1 MECTSCRAQIPE
13 GKRFCMECGAPATTR
28 CASCGSLNPPNT
40 KFCGDCG
47 AKLVPAAPSPASR
60 DLAPSHSAER
70 RQLTVMFCDLVGS
83 TQLAAQLDP
92 EDLREVIGTYH
103 RCTAGTVARF
113 DGFVA
118 KYMGDGVLVYFGYPQ
133 AHENDAERA
142 VRAGLALVESVRL
155 LQTPERL
162 RVRVGIATGLVVV
175 GDLLGTGAAQEQAVV
190 GETPILAARLQ
201 ALAEPDT
208 VVIAESTHRLVGH
221 LFELMDIGFHAVKG
235 IGQPVRAFRISR
247 AGETET
253 SFDARQ
259 RSAPM
264 PMIGRD
270 RELALLLGRWRQAA
284 AGEGQAVLLIGEAGI
299 GKSRIARALRDSLAE
314 EPHRRISWQ
323 CSPYHTDSALY
334 PVMQQIAV
342 AAGFASGDAAD
353 RKLDKVEA
361 FLARSGPHPQ
371 DLVPLFANLLSLPS
385 GRYPAL
391 ELAPGQLRARTLEAL
406 LNQLLELSR
415 QMPVLFLVE
424 DLHWID
430 PTSLKL
436 LQLVIASIERAQI
449 LLLIT
454 SRPSALLKPDAQ
466 RNVTELTL
474 DRLSPEHTGTIIERL
489 ARGRRLPSE
498 VMSQILAKTD
508 GMPLFVEE
516 LTRTLLESGLL
527 REEGD
532 HYALTTPLQPVLVP
546 PTLHD
551 SLMARLDRLPPA
563 AKETAQIA
571 AVMGREFSYEILAG
585 VSSRGRD
592 ELEAVL
598 DHLVASELV
607 SARGIGAEAVYTF
620 KHILV
625 QEVAYQSL
633 LRDRR
638 RSLHAQIARMLE
650 SRAPE
655 IASTEP
661 ELLAHH
667 YTEAGSIA
675 PAIAHWHRAGERAAR
690 RSSNLEAINHL
701 RRALDLLGRLP
712 EAAERA
718 GWELTILITLG
729 PCLMATK
736 GWGSPDVEAAY
747 ERARRLARELDRSA
761 DLFPALWGLWLVA
774 HAGGH
779 AAAARALQ
787 GELLGLAQRQGN
799 PTLMLQAHHAG
810 WSTYC
815 SDGEFGTAQ
824 HHVEEGVSLYLPKAH
839 RQQALTY
846 GGHDPCVCALSLAA
860 LSRFILGFPEKA
872 RRHSDDA
879 VRMAREIGHA
889 PTLAHG
895 LWYQAELCQ
904 IQGAASEAS
913 ELSSIVLELALQRGM
928 AQYAAWAMMV
938 QGWAECARGD
948 ARQGLARVEE
958 GLAALRANGMKYHLP
973 HRLALLA
980 QAQAAAGEVEAA
992 LTTIEETINSV
1003 EETGER
1009 WFESEAY
1016 RWRAVLLL
1024 ARSNAEQAEACLH
1037 HAIAVAERQQARLWQ
1052 LRAATTL
1059 ARHFHER
1066 GCRSKA
1072 RDLLAPIFGWFTEG
1086 FDTSDLLEAKALLVE
1101 LQAGEDAPPEQG
1113 TARPN

>member
-1 MECTSCRAQIPE
+1 
-13 GKRFCMECGAPATTR
+13 MECGARAETR
-28 CASCGSLNPPNT
+28 CASCGSVNPPNS
-40 KFCGDCG
+40 KYCGECG
-47 AKLVPAAPSPASR
+47 AKISAAAPWASREFAPSPA
-60 DLAPSHSAER
+60 AER

-83 TQLAAQLDP
+83 TQLASRLDP
-92 EDLREVIGTYH
+92 EDLREVFGAYH
-103 RCTAGTVARF
+103 GCTAETVARF

-162 RVRVGIATGLVVV
+162 RMRIGIATGLVVV

-190 GETPILAARLQ
+190 GETPNLAARLQ

-221 LFELMDIGFHAVKG
+221 LFELADLGFHAVKG

-264 PMIGRD
+264 PMIGRE

-284 AGEGQAVLLIGEAGI
+284 AGEGQVVLLTGEAGI
-299 GKSRIARALRDSLAE
+299 GKSRIARALRDTLAE
-314 EPHRRISWQ
+314 EPHLRISWQ

-334 PVMQQIAV
+334 PVIQQIAA
-342 AAGFASGDAAD
+342 AAGFAGSDAAD
-353 RKLDKVEA
+353 RKLDKLEA
-361 FLARSGPHPQ
+361 FLARSVPHPR
-371 DLVPLFANLLSLPS
+371 DLAPLFANLLSLPS

-391 ELAPGQLRARTLEAL
+391 DLSPDQLRARTLEAL
-406 LNQLLELSR
+406 LHQTLGLSR
-415 QMPVLFLVE
+415 QMPVLFIVE

-436 LQLVIASIERAQI
+436 LQLVIGAIEPAQVLLVITTRHSDI
-449 LLLIT
+449 LR
-454 SRPSALLKPDAQ
+454 SEAQ
-466 RNVTELTL
+466 RNKTELTL

-489 ARGRRLPSE
+489 AGGRGLPRE
-498 VMSQILAKTD
+498 VTSQILANTD

-516 LTRTLLESGLL
+516 LTRTLLESDLL
-527 REEGD
+527 QREGD
-532 HYALTTPLQPVLVP
+532 HYALTRPLLPVLVP

-551 SLMARLDRLPPA
+551 SLMARLDRLPAA
-563 AKETAQIA
+563 AKETAQIG
-571 AVMGREFSYEILAG
+571 AVIGREFSYEILAG
-585 VSSRGRD
+585 VSSLGRD
-592 ELEAVL
+592 RLQAVL
-598 DHLVASELV
+598 DQLVASELV
-607 SARGIGAEAVYTF
+607 SARGIASDSVYTF

-638 RSLHAQIARMLE
+638 RSLHANIARMLE
-650 SRAPE
+650 SRDPE
-655 IASTEP
+655 IGTTEP

-667 YTEAGSIA
+667 YTEAGLIA
-675 PAIAHWHRAGERAAR
+675 PAIAHWQRAGERGAR

-701 RRALDLLGRLP
+701 RGALDLLGRLP
-712 EAAERA
+712 EVAERA
-718 GWELTILITLG
+718 GRELTILITLG

-747 ERARRLARELDRSA
+747 ERARQLARELDRSA
-761 DLFPALWGLWLVA
+761 ELFPALWGLWLVA

-787 GELLGLAQRQGN
+787 GELLALAQRQGN
-799 PTLMLQAHHAG
+799 ATLVLQAHHAG

-815 SDGEFGTAQ
+815 SDGEFRTAQ
-824 HHVEEGVSLYLPKAH
+824 RHVEQGVSLYRPEMH
-839 RQQALTY
+839 GQQALTY
-846 GGHDPCVCALSLAA
+846 GGHDPCVCALSMAA
-860 LSRFILGFPEKA
+860 LSQFILGFPEQA
-872 RRHSDDA
+872 RQHSDEA
-879 VRMAREIGHA
+879 VRLAREIGHA

-895 LWYQAELCQ
+895 LWYRAELCQ
-904 IQGAASEAS
+904 IQGAASEAA
-913 ELSSIVLELALQRGM
+913 ELASIVLELALERGM
-928 AQYAAWAMMV
+928 AQYAAWSMMV
-938 QGWAECARGD
+938 QGWAECTRGNP
-948 ARQGLARVEE
+948 RQGLARVED

-973 HRLALLA
+973 HRSALLA
-980 QAQAAAGEVEAA
+980 QAQAAAGKVEAA
-992 LTTIEETINSV
+992 LTTIEETLKSV

-1016 RWRAVLLL
+1016 RLRAVLLL
-1024 ARSNAEQAEACLH
+1024 ARSEADQAEACLQ
-1037 HAIAVAERQQARLWQ
+1037 HAIGVAARQQARLWQ
-1052 LRAATTL
+1052 LRAASTL
-1059 ARHFHER
+1059 ARHWHER
-1066 GCRSKA
+1066 GHSSKA
-1072 RDLLAPIFGWFTEG
+1072 RDLLQPIYDGFTEG
-1086 FDTSDLLEAKALLVE
+1086 FDTRDLLEAKTLLVE
-1101 LQAGEDAPPEQG
+1101 LQSGEEGSPTQG
-1113 TARPN
+1113 TVCSK